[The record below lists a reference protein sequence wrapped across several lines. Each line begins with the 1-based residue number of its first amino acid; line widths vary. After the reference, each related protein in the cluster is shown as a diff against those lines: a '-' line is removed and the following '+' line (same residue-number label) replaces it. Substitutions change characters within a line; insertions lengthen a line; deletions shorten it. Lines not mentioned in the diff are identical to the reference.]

1 MSSISD
7 NTFTP
12 EAEADLRESLKRC
25 RPEIIEA
32 AVHYRRTRD
41 PKEAPKIVL
50 GIIERFL
57 EPEMRSKLQVE
68 DCDDLR
74 MIDDLG
80 VDSLIMVEIVMTIE
94 ETLKL
99 SIPDEELR
107 GLQSVK
113 DVKDYISQK
122 IKGSA

>member
-1 MSSISD
+1 M
-7 NTFTP
+7 
-12 EAEADLRESLKRC
+12 
-25 RPEIIEA
+25 
-32 AVHYRRTRD
+32 
-41 PKEAPKIVL
+41 
-50 GIIERFL
+50 IERFL

>member
-80 VDSLIMVEIVMTIE
+80 VDSLIMVEIVM
-94 ETLKL
+94 KL